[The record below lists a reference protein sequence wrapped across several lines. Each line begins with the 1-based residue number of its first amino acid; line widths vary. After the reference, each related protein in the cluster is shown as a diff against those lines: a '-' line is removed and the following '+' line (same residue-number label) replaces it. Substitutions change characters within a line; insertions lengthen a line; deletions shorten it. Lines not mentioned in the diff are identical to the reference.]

1 MGLFENF
8 PYTNFHELNL
18 DWIIKTMK
26 ALDEKVD
33 SIEDRIYNKSK
44 AYTDEQVAILRNEF
58 NSLEDEF
65 IAFKADVN
73 KMFAAYT
80 AKQDKAFA
88 DYKALVDAQ
97 IDLLEQEIRDAKA
110 ELQTLLAQANAYT
123 DASMQMLMLQIPSII
138 SEQIKTALVR
148 NLLTGQYVTIQAMFD
163 YLCMFHAPDALTC
176 GEMFAKNNTC
186 AQIIAYNKTCQE
198 FTTSAKNFVVQH

>member
-18 DWIIKTMK
+18 DWVIKTMK

-44 AYTDEQVAILRNEF
+44 AYTDEQIAILRNEF

-88 DYKALVDAQ
+88 DYKALVNAQ

-123 DASMQMLMLQIPSII
+123 DASMQMLLLQIPSII

-186 AQIIAYNKTCQE
+186 AQILAYNKTCQE

>member
-18 DWIIKTMK
+18 DWVIKTMK

-44 AYTDEQVAILRNEF
+44 AYTDEQIAILRNEF

-65 IAFKADVN
+65 IAFKSDVN

-80 AKQDKAFA
+80 AKQDKAFT
-88 DYKALVDAQ
+88 DYKALVNAQ

-110 ELQTLLAQANAYT
+110 ELKTLLAQANSYT
-123 DASMQMLMLQIPSII
+123 DASMQMLLLKIPPIIGDQIR
-138 SEQIKTALVR
+138 TALVY
-148 NLLTGQYVTIQAMFD
+148 NLLTGKYVTIQAMFD
-163 YLCMFHAPDALTC
+163 YLCMFHAPDSLTC
-176 GEMFAKNNTC
+176 GDMLAKNNTC
-186 AQIIAYNKTCQE
+186 AQIIAYNKTCME
-198 FTTSAKNFVVQH
+198 FTTSANNFVVQH

>member
-18 DWIIKTMK
+18 DWVIKTMK

-44 AYTDEQVAILRNEF
+44 EYTDEQIAILRNEF

-65 IAFKADVN
+65 IVFKAEVN
-73 KMFAAYT
+73 KMFADYT
-80 AKQDKAFA
+80 ARQDKAFT

-110 ELQTLLAQANAYT
+110 ELKTLLAQANSYT
-123 DASMQMLMLQIPSII
+123 DASMQMFLLQIPPII
-138 SEQIKTALVR
+138 SDQIRTSLVY
-148 NLLTGQYVTIQAMFD
+148 NLLTGKYVPIQAMFD
-163 YLCMFHAPDALTC
+163 YLCMLHAPDSLTC
-176 GEMFAKNNTC
+176 GDMFTKNNTC
-186 AQIIAYNKTCQE
+186 AQIRLYNKTCME

>member
-18 DWIIKTMK
+18 DWIVNTMK

-44 AYTDEQVAILRNEF
+44 AYTDEQIAILRNEF

-73 KMFAAYT
+73 KMFADYT

-88 DYKALVDAQ
+88 DYKALVNAQ
-97 IDLLEQEIRDAKA
+97 LALLEQDIRDAKA

-123 DASMQMLMLQIPSII
+123 DASMQMLLLQIPPII
-138 SEQIKTALVR
+138 GEQIKTALVY
-148 NLLTGQYVTIQAMFD
+148 NLLTGKYVTIQAMFD

-176 GEMFAKNNTC
+176 GDMYAKNNTC
-186 AQIIAYNKTCQE
+186 AQIVAYNKTCQE

>member
-18 DWIIKTMK
+18 DWIVNTMK

-44 AYTDEQVAILRNEF
+44 AYTDEQIAILRNEF

-73 KMFAAYT
+73 KMFTAYT

-88 DYKALVDAQ
+88 DYKALVNAQ

-123 DASMQMLMLQIPSII
+123 DASMQMLLLQIPPII

-163 YLCMFHAPDALTC
+163 YLCLFHAPDALTC
-176 GEMFAKNNTC
+176 GDMLAKNNTC

>member
-18 DWIIKTMK
+18 DWVIKTMK

-44 AYTDEQVAILRNEF
+44 AYTDEQIAILRNEF

-65 IAFKADVN
+65 IAFKSDVN

-88 DYKALVDAQ
+88 DYKALVNAQ

-123 DASMQMLMLQIPSII
+123 DASMQMLLLRIPSII

-163 YLCMFHAPDALTC
+163 YLCLFHAPDALTC
-176 GEMFAKNNTC
+176 GEMLTKNNTC

>member
-18 DWIIKTMK
+18 DWIVNTMK

-44 AYTDEQVAILRNEF
+44 AYTDEQIAILRHEF

-65 IAFKADVN
+65 VTFKAEVN

-80 AKQDKAFA
+80 TKQDKAFA
-88 DYKALVDAQ
+88 DYKALVNAQ
-97 IDLLEQEIRDAKA
+97 IALLEQDIRDAKA

-123 DASMQMLMLQIPSII
+123 DASMQMLLSQIPPII
-138 SEQIKTALVR
+138 GEQIKTALVY
-148 NLLTGQYVTIQAMFD
+148 NLLTGKYVTIQAMFD
-163 YLCMFHAPDALTC
+163 FLCMFHAPDALTC
-176 GEMFAKNNTC
+176 GDMLAKNNTC

>member
-18 DWIIKTMK
+18 DWVITTMK
-26 ALDEKVD
+26 ALDNKVD

-44 AYTDEQVAILRNEF
+44 AYTDEQIAILRHEF
-58 NSLEDEF
+58 NSLENEF

-88 DYKALVDAQ
+88 DYKALVNAQ
-97 IDLLEQEIRDAKA
+97 IDLLEQEIRDARA

-123 DASMQMLMLQIPSII
+123 DASMEMLLLQIPPII
-138 SEQIKTALVR
+138 SDKIKTALVY
-148 NLLTGQYVTIQAMFD
+148 NLLTGKYVTIQAMFD

-176 GEMFAKNNTC
+176 GDMLAKNNTC
-186 AQIIAYNKTCQE
+186 AQIVAYNKTCQE

>member
-18 DWIIKTMK
+18 DWVIKTMK

-44 AYTDEQVAILRNEF
+44 AYTDEQIAILRNEF

-97 IDLLEQEIRDAKA
+97 INLLEQEIRDAKA

-123 DASMQMLMLQIPSII
+123 DASMKMFLLQIPSII

-176 GEMFAKNNTC
+176 GDMYAKNNTC

>member
-18 DWIIKTMK
+18 DWIVNTMK

-44 AYTDEQVAILRNEF
+44 AYTDEQIAILRNEF
-58 NSLEDEF
+58 KSLEDEF
-65 IAFKADVN
+65 VAFKADVN
-73 KMFAAYT
+73 KMFMAYT

-88 DYKALVDAQ
+88 DYKALVNAQ

-123 DASMQMLMLQIPSII
+123 DASMQMLLLQIPPII

-163 YLCMFHAPDALTC
+163 YLCLFHAPDALTC
-176 GEMFAKNNTC
+176 GDMLAKNNTC

>member
-18 DWIIKTMK
+18 DWVIKTMK

-44 AYTDEQVAILRNEF
+44 AYTDEQIAILRNEF

-88 DYKALVDAQ
+88 DYKALVNAQ

-123 DASMQMLMLQIPSII
+123 DASMQMLLLQIPPII
-138 SEQIKTALVR
+138 GEQIKTALVY
-148 NLLTGQYVTIQAMFD
+148 NVLTGKYETIQSMFN

-176 GEMFAKNNTC
+176 GDMLSKNNTC
-186 AQIIAYNKTCQE
+186 AQIIAYNKTCME

>member
-18 DWIIKTMK
+18 DWVIKTMK

-44 AYTDEQVAILRNEF
+44 AYTDEQIAILRNEF

-65 IAFKADVN
+65 IVFKADVN
-73 KMFAAYT
+73 KMFADYT
-80 AKQDKAFA
+80 ARQDKAFT

-110 ELQTLLAQANAYT
+110 ELKTLLAQANAYT
-123 DASMQMLMLQIPSII
+123 DASMQMLLLQIPPII
-138 SEQIKTALVR
+138 GEQIRTALVY
-148 NLLTGQYVTIQAMFD
+148 NLLTGKYVTIQAMFD
-163 YLCMFHAPDALTC
+163 YLCMFHAPDSLTC
-176 GEMFAKNNTC
+176 GDMFTKNNTC
-186 AQIIAYNKTCQE
+186 EQIRLYNKTCME

>member
-18 DWIIKTMK
+18 DWIVNTMK

-44 AYTDEQVAILRNEF
+44 AYTDEQIAILRNEF

-65 IAFKADVN
+65 VAFKAEVN

-88 DYKALVDAQ
+88 DYKALVNAQ

-123 DASMQMLMLQIPSII
+123 DASMQMILLQIPPII

-163 YLCMFHAPDALTC
+163 YLCLFHAPDALTC
-176 GEMFAKNNTC
+176 GDMLAKNNTC

>member
-18 DWIIKTMK
+18 DWIVQKMK

-44 AYTDEQVAILRNEF
+44 AYTDEQIAILRNEF

-73 KMFAAYT
+73 RMFTAYT
-80 AKQDKAFA
+80 TKQDKAFA
-88 DYKALVDAQ
+88 DYKALVNAQ

-110 ELQTLLAQANAYT
+110 ELQTLLAQANA
-123 DASMQMLMLQIPSII
+123 
-138 SEQIKTALVR
+138 
-148 NLLTGQYVTIQAMFD
+148 
-163 YLCMFHAPDALTC
+163 
-176 GEMFAKNNTC
+176 
-186 AQIIAYNKTCQE
+186 
-198 FTTSAKNFVVQH
+198 

>member
-18 DWIIKTMK
+18 DWVIKTMK

-44 AYTDEQVAILRNEF
+44 AYTDEQIAILRNEF

-65 IAFKADVN
+65 VAFKADVN
-73 KMFAAYT
+73 RMFTAYT
-80 AKQDKAFA
+80 AKQDKEFA
-88 DYKALVDAQ
+88 DYKALVNAQ
-97 IDLLEQEIRDAKA
+97 IALLEQEIRDAKA

-123 DASMQMLMLQIPSII
+123 DASMQMILLQIPKII
-138 SEQIKTALVR
+138 GDQIKTALVY
-148 NLLTGQYVTIQAMFD
+148 NLLTGKYVTIQAMFD
-163 YLCMFHAPDALTC
+163 YLCMFHAPDCLSC
-176 GEMFAKNNTC
+176 GDMLAKNNTC
-186 AQIIAYNKTCQE
+186 EQIIAYNKTCME

>member
-18 DWIIKTMK
+18 DWIVQKMK

-44 AYTDEQVAILRNEF
+44 AYTDEQIAILRNEF

-73 KMFAAYT
+73 RMFTAYT
-80 AKQDKAFA
+80 TKQDKAFA
-88 DYKALVDAQ
+88 DYKALVNAQ

-123 DASMQMLMLQIPSII
+123 DASMQMLLLQIPPII
-138 SEQIKTALVR
+138 RDQIKTALVY
-148 NLLTGQYVTIQAMFD
+148 NLLTGKYVTIQAMFD

-176 GEMFAKNNTC
+176 GDMFAKNNTC
-186 AQIIAYNKTCQE
+186 AQIIAYNKTCHE
-198 FTTSAKNFVVQH
+198 FITSAKKFVVQH

>member
-18 DWIIKTMK
+18 DWVIKTMK
-26 ALDEKVD
+26 ALDEKVN

-73 KMFAAYT
+73 KMFADYT
-80 AKQDKAFA
+80 ARQDKAFT

-110 ELQTLLAQANAYT
+110 ELQTLLAQANSYT
-123 DASMQMLMLQIPSII
+123 DASMQMLLLQIPPII
-138 SEQIKTALVR
+138 GEQIKTALVY
-148 NLLTGQYVTIQAMFD
+148 NVLTGKYVTIQAMFD
-163 YLCMFHAPDALTC
+163 YLCMFHAPNAITC
-176 GEMFAKNNTC
+176 GDMFAKNNTC
-186 AQIIAYNKTCQE
+186 SQIRLYNKTCME
-198 FTTSAKNFVVQH
+198 FTTSAKDFVVQH

>member
-18 DWIIKTMK
+18 DWVIKTMK

-73 KMFAAYT
+73 KMFADYT
-80 AKQDKAFA
+80 ATQDKAFR

-123 DASMQMLMLQIPSII
+123 DASMQMLLLQIPPII
-138 SEQIKTALVR
+138 GEQIKTALVY
-148 NLLTGQYVTIQAMFD
+148 NVLTGKYVTIQSMFN

-176 GEMFAKNNTC
+176 GDMLSKNNTC

>member
-18 DWIIKTMK
+18 DWIIKTMN
-26 ALDEKVD
+26 ALDEKVNT
-33 SIEDRIYNKSK
+33 IEDRIYNKSK
-44 AYTDEQVAILRNEF
+44 AYTDEQISILRTEF

-65 IAFKADVN
+65 VAFKAEVN

-80 AKQDKAFA
+80 AKQDKAFS

-97 IDLLEQEIRDAKA
+97 IALLEQEIRDAKA

-123 DASMQMLMLQIPSII
+123 DASMQMLLLQIPPII
-138 SEQIKTALVR
+138 SEHIKTALVR

-163 YLCMFHAPDALTC
+163 YLCLFHAPDALTC
-176 GEMFAKNNTC
+176 GDMLAKNNTC
-186 AQIIAYNKTCQE
+186 AQIVAYNKTCHE

>member
-18 DWIIKTMK
+18 DWIVKTMK

-44 AYTDEQVAILRNEF
+44 AYTDEQIANLRGEF

-65 IAFKADVN
+65 VAFKLDVN

-80 AKQDKAFA
+80 TKQDKAFA
-88 DYKALVDAQ
+88 DYKALVNAQ
-97 IDLLEQEIRDAKA
+97 IALLEQEIRDAKA

-123 DASMQMLMLQIPSII
+123 DASMQMLLLQIPPII
-138 SEQIKTALVR
+138 RDQIKTALVY
-148 NLLTGQYVTIQAMFD
+148 NLLTGKYVTIQAMFD

-176 GEMFAKNNTC
+176 GDMLAKNNTC

>member
-18 DWIIKTMK
+18 DWIINTMK

-44 AYTDEQVAILRNEF
+44 AYTDEQIAILRNEF

-88 DYKALVDAQ
+88 DYKALVNAQ

-123 DASMQMLMLQIPSII
+123 DASMQMLLLQIPSII

-186 AQIIAYNKTCQE
+186 AQILAYNKTCQE

>member
-26 ALDEKVD
+26 ALDEKVN

-44 AYTDEQVAILRNEF
+44 AYTDEQIAILRTEF

-65 IAFKADVN
+65 VAFKAEVN

-80 AKQDKAFA
+80 AKQDKAFS

-97 IDLLEQEIRDAKA
+97 ISLLEQDIRDAKA

-123 DASMQMLMLQIPSII
+123 DASMQMLLLQIPPII

-163 YLCMFHAPDALTC
+163 YLCLFHAPDALTC
-176 GEMFAKNNTC
+176 GDMLAKNNTC

>member
-18 DWIIKTMK
+18 DWVIKTMK

-44 AYTDEQVAILRNEF
+44 AYTDEQIAILNNEF

-65 IAFKADVN
+65 IVFKAEVN

-88 DYKALVDAQ
+88 DYKALVNAQ

-110 ELQTLLAQANAYT
+110 ELKTLLAQANAYT
-123 DASMQMLMLQIPSII
+123 DASMQMLMLQIPPII
-138 SEQIKTALVR
+138 GEQIRTALVR

-186 AQIIAYNKTCQE
+186 AQILAYNKTCME
-198 FTTSAKNFVVQH
+198 FTTSATNLVVQH

>member
-44 AYTDEQVAILRNEF
+44 AYTDEQIAILRNEF

-80 AKQDKAFA
+80 AKQDNAFA
-88 DYKALVDAQ
+88 DYKALVNAQ
-97 IDLLEQEIRDAKA
+97 ISLLEQEIRDAKA

-123 DASMQMLMLQIPSII
+123 DASMQMLLLQIPPII

-163 YLCMFHAPDALTC
+163 YLCLFHAPDALTC
-176 GEMFAKNNTC
+176 GDMYAKNNTC

>member
-18 DWIIKTMK
+18 DWVIKTMK

-44 AYTDEQVAILRNEF
+44 AYTDEQTAILRNEF

-65 IAFKADVN
+65 IVFKADVN
-73 KMFAAYT
+73 KMFADYT
-80 AKQDKAFA
+80 ARQDKAFT

-110 ELQTLLAQANAYT
+110 ELKTLLAQANSYT
-123 DASMQMLMLQIPSII
+123 DASMQMLLLQIPPII
-138 SEQIKTALVR
+138 GDQIRTALVY
-148 NLLTGQYVTIQAMFD
+148 NLLTGKYVTIQAMFD

-176 GEMFAKNNTC
+176 GDMFAKNNTC
-186 AQIIAYNKTCQE
+186 AQILAYNKTCME

>member
-18 DWIIKTMK
+18 DWVIKTMK

-44 AYTDEQVAILRNEF
+44 AYTDEQIAILRNEF

-65 IAFKADVN
+65 IVFKADVN
-73 KMFAAYT
+73 KMFADYT
-80 AKQDKAFA
+80 ARQDKAFT

-110 ELQTLLAQANAYT
+110 ELKTLLAQANAYT
-123 DASMQMLMLQIPSII
+123 DASMQMLLLQIPPII
-138 SEQIKTALVR
+138 GEQIKTALVY
-148 NLLTGQYVTIQAMFD
+148 NLLTGKYVTIQAMFD

-176 GEMFAKNNTC
+176 EEMLAKNNTC
-186 AQIIAYNKTCQE
+186 AQILAYNKTCME

>member
-44 AYTDEQVAILRNEF
+44 AYTDEQIAILRNEF

-88 DYKALVDAQ
+88 DYKALVNAQ

-123 DASMQMLMLQIPSII
+123 DASMQMLLLQIPPII
-138 SEQIKTALVR
+138 GDQIKTALVY
-148 NLLTGQYVTIQAMFD
+148 NLLTGKYVTIQAMFD
-163 YLCMFHAPDALTC
+163 YLCMFHAPDALIC
-176 GEMFAKNNTC
+176 GDMLAKNNTC

>member
-18 DWIIKTMK
+18 DWVIKTMK

-44 AYTDEQVAILRNEF
+44 AYTDEQIAILRNEF

-65 IAFKADVN
+65 IVFKAEVN
-73 KMFAAYT
+73 KMFADYT
-80 AKQDKAFA
+80 ATQDKAFA

-163 YLCMFHAPDALTC
+163 YLCLFHAPDALTC
-176 GEMFAKNNTC
+176 GGIYTKNNTC
-186 AQIIAYNKTCQE
+186 AQIIAYNKTCME

>member
-18 DWIIKTMK
+18 DWVIKTMK

-44 AYTDEQVAILRNEF
+44 AYTDEQIAILRNEF

-123 DASMQMLMLQIPSII
+123 DASMQMFLLQIPPII
-138 SEQIKTALVR
+138 GEQIKTALVY
-148 NLLTGQYVTIQAMFD
+148 NVLTGKYVTIQSMFN
-163 YLCMFHAPDALTC
+163 YLCMFHAPSALTC
-176 GEMFAKNNTC
+176 GDMFAKNNTC
-186 AQIIAYNKTCQE
+186 SQIHLYNKTCME
-198 FTTSAKNFVVQH
+198 FTTSAKDFVVQH

>member
-18 DWIIKTMK
+18 DWVIKTMK
-26 ALDEKVD
+26 ALDEKVN

-110 ELQTLLAQANAYT
+110 ELKTLLAQANAYT
-123 DASMQMLMLQIPSII
+123 DASMQMLMLQIPPII
-138 SEQIKTALVR
+138 GDQIKTALVY
-148 NLLTGQYVTIQAMFD
+148 NLLTGKYVTIQAMFD

-176 GEMFAKNNTC
+176 EQMLAKNNTC
-186 AQIIAYNKTCQE
+186 AQILAYNKTCME

>member
-44 AYTDEQVAILRNEF
+44 AYTDEQIAILRNEF

-88 DYKALVDAQ
+88 DYKALVNAQ

-123 DASMQMLMLQIPSII
+123 DASIQMLLLQIPSII

>member
-18 DWIIKTMK
+18 DWIVQKMK

-44 AYTDEQVAILRNEF
+44 AYTDEQIAILRNEF

-73 KMFAAYT
+73 RMFTAYT
-80 AKQDKAFA
+80 TKQDKAFA
-88 DYKALVDAQ
+88 DYKALVNAQ
-97 IDLLEQEIRDAKA
+97 IALLEQEIRDAKA

-123 DASMQMLMLQIPSII
+123 DASMQMLLLQIPPII
-138 SEQIKTALVR
+138 RDQIKTALVY
-148 NLLTGQYVTIQAMFD
+148 NLLTGKYVTIQAMFD

-176 GEMFAKNNTC
+176 GDMFAKNNTC
-186 AQIIAYNKTCQE
+186 AQIIAYNKTCHE
-198 FTTSAKNFVVQH
+198 FITSAKNFVVQH

>member
-44 AYTDEQVAILRNEF
+44 AYTDEQIAILRNEF

-88 DYKALVDAQ
+88 DYKALVNAQ

-123 DASMQMLMLQIPSII
+123 DASMQMLLLQIPSII

-163 YLCMFHAPDALTC
+163 YLCMFHATDALTC

-186 AQIIAYNKTCQE
+186 AQILAYNKTCQE